1 MIDLVIYKTWEG
13 EPQNE
18 TKALLIRENRE
29 GSGDQWCPPHEITV
43 DGELH
48 VSFSWSL

>member
-13 EPQNE
+13 EPHNE

-29 GSGDQWCPPHEITV
+29 EVVTNGVYLMKSQ
-43 DGELH
+43 
-48 VSFSWSL
+48 